1 MTASMEDVLGIY
13 TEPYSK
19 NYPVVSMNE
28 LAVQLRKERHQPIA
42 VTLDQPQRVDY
53 EGEPAGTA

>member
-1 MTASMEDVLGIY
+1 MEDVLGIY